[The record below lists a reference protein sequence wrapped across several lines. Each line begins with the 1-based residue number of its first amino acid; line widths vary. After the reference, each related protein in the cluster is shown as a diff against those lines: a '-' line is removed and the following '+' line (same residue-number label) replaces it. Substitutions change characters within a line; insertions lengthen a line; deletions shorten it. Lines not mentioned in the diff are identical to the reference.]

1 LSDSTLGPS
10 TAAWLYS
17 VAQALTGAL
26 TAVDVARVV
35 FDRVAEAGASS
46 TGLWLVEAGTI
57 RFVGGAGMSEGL
69 PSRVTAMPLD
79 SSLPAAE
86 AVRTGLIVTYGS
98 RAERN
103 RRWPTLQDVDSLSEA
118 TAVLPLTAPTRPLGC
133 LHISYPVEMD
143 EADFDRPLLG
153 QLAELCAA
161 ALDRAQMHDAERDRQ
176 AFLLEAAAAVSNA
189 STFAESLHRLASV
202 AVPRMA
208 DLCLIDVWDGRG
220 GISRMAAVHADPGAA
235 ALVEEL
241 KTKYAPVT
249 DGVHPSYQT
258 MTGGRSLWM
267 ADMSEAF
274 LRETARDARHF
285 EIAQALKFTSFMS
298 VPLRVAG
305 EMLGAMTLLS
315 AGSGRR
321 FGRADLTLAEQLAV
335 QVGDVVWAAR
345 RHEREHEVAHV
356 LQRLL
361 LPAALPEIEG
371 VVAAAR
377 YLTARRDVEAGGDF
391 YDMAEL
397 PSGRIGFVIGDV
409 EGHDPVAA
417 ATMGQLRSAI
427 RALAGQHREPHLL
440 IDALRWSWDLLGFTR
455 MATCLVGRLDP
466 ADGSVVMCSA
476 GHLPPVEIAV
486 DGTARFL
493 SVDRSPPLGAPAGAA
508 VDSIHRLEPG
518 STLFL
523 YTDGLVEKPHSPIDE
538 DLTELLRILAGT
550 AAMPVDELCERV
562 LSDRPAATE
571 LNDDIAI
578 LAIRTSGRPAG
589 D

>member
-1 LSDSTLGPS
+1 
-10 TAAWLYS
+10 LYS

-35 FDRVAEAGASS
+35 FDQVAEAGASS

-57 RFVGGAGMSEGL
+57 RFVGGAGISEGL

-79 SSLPAAE
+79 SPLPAAE
-86 AVRTGLIVTYGS
+86 AVRTGMIVTYGS
-98 RAERN
+98 QAERN
-103 RRWPTLQDVDSLSEA
+103 RRWPSLEEVDSASEA
-118 TAVLPLTAPTRPLGC
+118 TAVLPLMAPTRPLGC
-133 LHISYPVEMD
+133 LHIGYPVEMD
-143 EADFDRPLLG
+143 GADFERLPLAP
-153 QLAELCAA
+153 LAELCAA

-220 GISRMAAVHADPGAA
+220 GITRMAAVHADPAAA

-241 KTKYAPVT
+241 GHKYVPAA
-249 DGVHPSYQT
+249 GGLHPSYLT
-258 MTGGRSLWM
+258 MSRGQSMWM
-267 ADMSEAF
+267 EDMTEAY
-274 LRETARDARHF
+274 LRDTTRDERHF
-285 EIAQALKFTSFMS
+285 EIARALKFTSCMS

-305 EMLGAMTLLS
+305 ETLGAITLVS

-321 FGRADLTLAEQLAV
+321 FGRADLSVAEQLAV
-335 QVGDVVWAAR
+335 QVGDVVGAAR

-417 ATMGQLRSAI
+417 AIMGQLRSAI

-476 GHLPPVEIAV
+476 GHLPPVNIAP
-486 DGTARFL
+486 DGTARFMA
-493 SVDRSPPLGAPAGAA
+493 VDRSPPLGAPAAPA
-508 VDSIHRLEPG
+508 VDSVHRLEPG

-523 YTDGLVEKPHSPIDE
+523 YTDGLVEKPPRPIDE
-538 DLTELLRILAGT
+538 DLSELLHVLSGT
-550 AAMPVDELCERV
+550 AGASVDEVCERV
-562 LSDRPAATE
+562 LSDCPAGAE

-578 LAIRTSGRPAG
+578 LALRTSGRPPTA
-589 D
+589 